1 MAWPRRHGW
10 QLPLHPLQLVG
21 AGVFAVLV
29 TAFYV
34 ILGPYLGS
42 AVAGNTLLALFS
54 VSAAATAALYVRCTA
69 VDPSDRTHAKKV
81 KRQRSLARGGGR
93 RLPRLRYGYI
103 LWRYAARLLKRVE
116 VRVMNRW
123 VRRSYLEQWNSSVQ
137 LDPMLPFAFT
147 SLEDIVSPHAT
158 DDQDISFCPICD
170 CEVKLRSKHCKTCD
184 RCVDGFDHHCRW
196 LNNCIGR
203 RNYAAFILLMFFV
216 LLMLVIE
223 GGTAVAIFIRC
234 FIDSKGLKTEMEHRL
249 HVGLPKGA
257 HAALSMVFVIFTLYS
272 TAALGQL
279 FFFHVLLIRK
289 GMRTYDYILAMREA
303 AQAYDPF
310 DDSDFSS
317 DESID
322 FNSPERPSFL
332 SRILC
337 RKDEVNESTRK
348 LSIRIDEKEAND
360 ATRRKDDVSINP
372 WTLITMNK
380 DKAMAA
386 AERARERIRQK
397 LPSTTISPMRPLP
410 LETKRGPLN
419 QGRRPIIAV
428 TGKENQETR
437 PIMTVTGKENQETRP
452 IMTGKEI
459 VPALTKS
466 WLSGSPTARL
476 SSPRRRFSGSSS
488 PKPQRCRANFDLRLT
503 EVSRELD
510 TRVSKQVMCSAV
522 IKGAEDEDSSS

>member
-34 ILGPYLGS
+34 VIGPYLGS
-42 AVAGNTLLALFS
+42 TVAGNTLLALFS
-54 VSAAATAALYVRCTA
+54 LSAAATAALYVRCTA

-81 KRQRSLARGGGR
+81 KRQRNLARGSGR
-93 RLPRLRYGYI
+93 KLPRLRYGYI

-203 RNYAAFILLMFFV
+203 RNYAAFILLMLFV
-216 LLMLVIE
+216 LLMVACYR
-223 GGTAVAIFIRC
+223 GGDSGYDFIRC

-249 HVGLPKGA
+249 HVRLPKGA
-257 HAALSMVFVIFTLYS
+257 HAAVSMVFVIFTLYS

-289 GMRTYDYILAMREA
+289 
-303 AQAYDPF
+303 
-310 DDSDFSS
+310 
-317 DESID
+317 
-322 FNSPERPSFL
+322 
-332 SRILC
+332 
-337 RKDEVNESTRK
+337 STRR

-360 ATRRKDDVSINP
+360 ATRRKDDVPINP

-397 LPSTTISPMRPLP
+397 LPSTAISPMKPLP

-419 QGRRPIIAV
+419 QERRSIM
-428 TGKENQETR
+428 TGKENQER
-437 PIMTVTGKENQETRP
+437 RP

-459 VPALTKS
+459 VPVLTKS

-510 TRVSKQVMCSAV
+510 THVSKQVMCSV
-522 IKGAEDEDSSS
+522 VMKGAKMKVLLHNL

>member
-34 ILGPYLGS
+34 VIGPYLGS
-42 AVAGNTLLALFS
+42 TVAGNTLLALFS
-54 VSAAATAALYVRCTA
+54 LSAAATAALYVRCTA

-81 KRQRSLARGGGR
+81 KRQRNLARGSGR
-93 RLPRLRYGYI
+93 KLPRLRYGYI

-203 RNYAAFILLMFFV
+203 RNYAAFILLMLFV

-249 HVGLPKGA
+249 HVRLPKGA
-257 HAALSMVFVIFTLYS
+257 HAAVSMVFVIFTLYS

-322 FNSPERPSFL
+322 FDSPERPSFL

-337 RKDEVNESTRK
+337 RKDEMNESTRR

-360 ATRRKDDVSINP
+360 ATRRKDDVPINP

-397 LPSTTISPMRPLP
+397 LPSTAISPMKPLP

-419 QGRRPIIAV
+419 QERRSIM
-428 TGKENQETR
+428 TGKENQER
-437 PIMTVTGKENQETRP
+437 RP

-459 VPALTKS
+459 VPVLTKS

-510 TRVSKQVMCSAV
+510 THVSKQVMCSV
-522 IKGAEDEDSSS
+522 VMKGVEDEGSSS

>member
-1 MAWPRRHGW
+1 
-10 QLPLHPLQLVG
+10 
-21 AGVFAVLV
+21 
-29 TAFYV
+29 
-34 ILGPYLGS
+34 
-42 AVAGNTLLALFS
+42 
-54 VSAAATAALYVRCTA
+54 
-69 VDPSDRTHAKKV
+69 
-81 KRQRSLARGGGR
+81 
-93 RLPRLRYGYI
+93 
-103 LWRYAARLLKRVE
+103 
-116 VRVMNRW
+116 MNRW

-158 DDQDISFCPICD
+158 DDQDISYCPICD
-170 CEVKLRSKHCKTCD
+170 CE
-184 RCVDGFDHHCRW
+184 W

-203 RNYAAFILLMFFV
+203 RNYAAFIMLMLFV

-223 GGTAVAIFIRC
+223 GGTAAAVFIRC
-234 FIDSKGLKTEMEHRL
+234 FIDGKGLKTEMEHRL
-249 HVGLPKGA
+249 HVRLPKGA

-322 FNSPERPSFL
+322 FDSPERPSFL

-360 ATRRKDDVSINP
+360 ATRRKDDVPINP

-397 LPSTTISPMRPLP
+397 LPSTAITPMKPLP

-419 QGRRPIIAV
+419 QERRSIM
-428 TGKENQETR
+428 TGKENQERRTS
-437 PIMTVTGKENQETRP
+437 
-452 IMTGKEI
+452 MTGKEI
-459 VPALTKS
+459 VPVLTKS

-488 PKPQRCRANFDLRLT
+488 PKPQRCRANFDSRLT

-510 TRVSKQVMCSAV
+510 AHVSKQVMCPV
-522 IKGAEDEDSSS
+522 VMTGAEDEGSSS